1 MFDVDRRPSSYSVD
15 FEAVVEGVHRNW
27 VVLDHTNFRPES
39 AESES
44 DIGVIAEVPVTQ
56 VVEGGEGLL
65 MHQLAESHL
74 PHSLE
79 LGSRVH
85 CRVDWCRRFTRMR
98 LHSAQHLAYLGFEA
112 VHGPAKR
119 QGRRVAADYSFV
131 EVEPLR
137 HLPTNVA
144 TAAISS
150 WIERVVADDLLI
162 TALSRGSEPD
172 RRYWHVDGVG
182 TVACSGLHPE
192 TTGEVGLLDLKVS
205 QDDNG
210 LVRLTTRLKP
220 G

>member
-15 FEAVVEGVHRNW
+15 FDAVIEGVHRNW
-27 VVLDHTNFRPES
+27 IVLDRTNFRPES
-39 AESES
+39 AERES
-44 DIGVIAEVPVTQ
+44 DIGVIGDVPVNQ
-56 VVEGGEGLL
+56 VVEGAGGLL
-65 MHQLAESHL
+65 MHQLARSHL
-74 PHSLE
+74 PHTLE

-85 CRVDWCRRFTRMR
+85 CRVDWCRRFTMMR

-119 QGRRVAADYSFV
+119 QGRRVAAAYSFV

-137 HLPTNVA
+137 PFSAKVA
-144 TAAISS
+144 AAAISA
-150 WIERVVADDLLI
+150 WIQRVVADDLLI
-162 TALSRGSEPD
+162 TALSRGSEPN

-182 TVACSGLHPE
+182 TVACSGHHPE
-192 TTGEVGLLDLKVS
+192 TTGEVGPIHLEVCRDG
-205 QDDNG
+205 NG